1 MDDREAVTRA
11 LARHQW
17 VREHG
22 TPRVSTL
29 VGEPAEVRA
38 IWRAWL
44 ERPRHE
50 AARADALTL
59 AAPVDG
65 DEGWLG
71 RAAAEAFAAVGEAP
85 ARCVAIL
92 VDAARLEA
100 WLAARC
106 DRLAAFIAEGVIDVT
121 AAAPAAGARPGPAP
135 AAARPVPAI
144 APRPRSAAEAAMLAA
159 LEAVPATA
167 GRFQLNQALSFAF
180 GERAAEVDLVSRADA
195 IAIEI
200 DGYHHF
206 TDPDHYRRDR
216 RKDLLLQ
223 AHGYVVLRFLADDVL
238 DDPRAAVDAVIELL
252 GVRQGRAARQGR
264 P

>member
-1 MDDREAVTRA
+1 MDDREAVARA

-44 ERPRHE
+44 ERPGHE

-71 RAAAEAFAAVGEAP
+71 RAAAEALAAVGVEP
-85 ARCVAIL
+85 TRCVAML
-92 VDAARLEA
+92 VDAARLAA
-100 WLAARC
+100 WLAARD
-106 DRLAAFIAEGVIDVT
+106 DRLAAFIAEGIIDVA
-121 AAAPAAGARPGPAP
+121 AAAPAPTAPAP
-135 AAARPVPAI
+135 PAIRPVPAI

-252 GVRQGRAARQGR
+252 GVRQGRAARPGR